1 MSASRTMAS
10 AGAGSAVS
18 VAGHRVSV
26 EIATA
31 PGVPA
36 GAGASAQRRRPRE
49 AISVDEVVRGA
60 TPDVLARPAGDVLE
74 AMPWA
79 GASPDPDVLDAVTF
93 LAWL

>member
-1 MSASRTMAS
+1 MSASKTMAS
-10 AGAGSAVS
+10 AGAGGAVG

-26 EIATA
+26 GIAGA
-31 PGVPA
+31 PGVPV
-36 GAGASAQRRRPRE
+36 GAGASVQRRRPRE

-60 TPDVLARPAGDVLE
+60 APDVLARPAGDVLG